1 MYNIIASLNVLLRK
15 GSVILSKIMEIGI
28 LLDYYGSLLSKT
40 QYDIA
45 DMYYN
50 EDLSLSEISEIIG
63 ITRQGVH
70 DNVKRTEALL
80 LEFEDK
86 LNMRHN
92 YEEVRSLACD
102 ILNILD
108 DLPVEDCEK
117 LSQINNLVNEIIE
130 RSEG

>member
-1 MYNIIASLNVLLRK
+1 MIVSLNVLLSK
-15 GSVILSKIMEIGI
+15 GSVILSKNMEIGI

-50 EDLSLSEISEIIG
+50 KDLSLSEISEIIG

-70 DNVKRTEALL
+70 DNVKRTEVLL

-102 ILNILD
+102 MLNILD
-108 DLPVEDCEK
+108 DLPVGNCEK

-130 RSEG
+130 RSEA

>member
-1 MYNIIASLNVLLRK
+1 M
-15 GSVILSKIMEIGI
+15 SKSIEIGI

-50 EDLSLSEISEIIG
+50 KDLSLSEISEIIG
-63 ITRQGVH
+63 ITRQGIH

-86 LNMRHN
+86 LKMKHI
-92 YEEVRSLACD
+92 YEEIRSLACD
-102 ILNILD
+102 ILNVLD
-108 DLPVEDCEK
+108 DLPVGDCEK
-117 LSQINNLVNEIIE
+117 LSQINNLVKKIIE

>member
-1 MYNIIASLNVLLRK
+1 MEYFHFDIDK
-15 GSVILSKIMEIGI
+15 GSVILSKSIEIGI

-50 EDLSLSEISEIIG
+50 KDLSLSEISEIIG
-63 ITRQGVH
+63 ITRQGIH
-70 DNVKRTEALL
+70 DNVKRTEVLL

-86 LNMRHN
+86 LKMRHT
-92 YEEVRSLACD
+92 YERVRSLACD
-102 ILNILD
+102 ILHILD
-108 DLPVEDCEK
+108 NLPVGDCEK
-117 LSQINNLVNEIIE
+117 LSQINNLVNKIIE

>member
-1 MYNIIASLNVLLRK
+1 
-15 GSVILSKIMEIGI
+15 MEIGI